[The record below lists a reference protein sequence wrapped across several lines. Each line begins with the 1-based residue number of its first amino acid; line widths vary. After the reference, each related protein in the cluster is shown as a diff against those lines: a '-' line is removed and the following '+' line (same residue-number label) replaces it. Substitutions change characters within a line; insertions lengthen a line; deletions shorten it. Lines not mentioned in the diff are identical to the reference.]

1 MVKIVIRGS
10 GSRTYSATAM
20 RGRIAS
26 FLLFLAAAVPAGA
39 GAVSMSGGP
48 AAHCRVVTGE
58 QFLTG
63 AVSGNIV
70 CSEIER
76 AIAAV
81 APHARYSAEVKAM
94 PRARLSARL
103 VVSGRTLPEQNFA
116 VMDRELDLGSIRR
129 FAEALAAEV
138 AKAAK

>member
-1 MVKIVIRGS
+1 MPPWPQAACRANNFLQDRDAQRRGPFS
-10 GSRTYSATAM
+10 GLP
-20 RGRIAS
+20 S
-26 FLLFLAAAVPAGA
+26 FTQEDA
-39 GAVSMSGGP
+39 AVSMSGGP

-103 VVSGRTLPEQNFA
+103 VVNGRTLPEQNFA